1 MKEYVEKYGGR
12 VLEFE
17 NDIQGI
23 VQHIWNEVD
32 GVATE
37 LKVGNYLSRK
47 FFESEI
53 TASSGSIGTLDV
65 VMLLKEGSEDLMQ
78 QINTAIREL
87 NSTDEINSILN
98 TY

>member
-1 MKEYVEKYGGR
+1 
-12 VLEFE
+12 LE
-17 NDIQGI
+17 
-23 VQHIWNEVD
+23 
-32 GVATE
+32 
-37 LKVGNYLSRK
+37 GNKQFL
-47 FFESEI
+47 
-53 TASSGSIGTLDV
+53 SGSIGTLDV